1 MRKNYTCII
10 CPRSCALEAEIED
23 GKLLSVKGNGCRRGA
38 EWLSSEITDPRRTI
52 SSSVS
57 VRGGVRE
64 IVSVRLTAPVPCD
77 MIFPIMAE
85 IRKVSVKAPVAIGDV
100 VIHDVLSTGSDVI
113 ATSCVLAN
121 DE

>member
-1 MRKNYTCII
+1 M
-10 CPRSCALEAEIED
+10 
-23 GKLLSVKGNGCRRGA
+23 
-38 EWLSSEITDPRRTI
+38 
-52 SSSVS
+52 
-57 VRGGVRE
+57 
-64 IVSVRLTAPVPCD
+64 SVRLTAPVPRD